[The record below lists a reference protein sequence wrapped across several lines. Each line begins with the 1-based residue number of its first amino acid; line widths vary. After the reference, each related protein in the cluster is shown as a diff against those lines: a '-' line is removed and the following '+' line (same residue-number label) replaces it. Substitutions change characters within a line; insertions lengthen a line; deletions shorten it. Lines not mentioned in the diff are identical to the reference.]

1 MEDLVVKD
9 QTVEELL
16 TEVKLKEIFENS
28 VTLSNILELTS
39 EVITQIAG
47 NDIADKIED
56 QTLNKSLV
64 LNIIANRIKEKTL
77 QKGA

>member
-1 MEDLVVKD
+1 MEDLEVKD

>member
-16 TEVKLKEIFENS
+16 TEAKLKEIFEIS